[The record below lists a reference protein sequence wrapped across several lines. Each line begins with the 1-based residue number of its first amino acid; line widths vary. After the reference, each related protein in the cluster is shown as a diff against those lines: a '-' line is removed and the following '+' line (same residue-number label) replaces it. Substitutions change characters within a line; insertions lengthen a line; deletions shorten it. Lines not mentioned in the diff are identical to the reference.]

1 MMTVFYVLVGLMII
15 PATLFSVNY
24 VFIMARNTCA
34 QKQSKWWKW
43 IKDSIFILGITFLI
57 LAIPTV
63 LLYLGL
69 NILDW
74 FVDLIRPY
82 KNIQIIVVSGLGII
96 MTLLGIF
103 KLGLGIKG
111 SFLEPSLGSK
121 RALQIV
127 IVTSSI
133 ACIFMGVVLIQHGF
147 LYGFEGLDWL
157 TMLPI
162 IFIMSANSICKYLLT
177 CYNLWRKCR
186 NIV

>member
-15 PATLFSVNY
+15 PATLFSVCY
-24 VFIMARNTCA
+24 VFIKARDTST
-34 QKQSKWWKW
+34 QKQSKWRKW
-43 IKDSIFILGITFLI
+43 IRDSMFILGITFLI

-82 KNIQIIVVSGLGII
+82 KNIQTIVVSGLGIV

-111 SFLEPSLGSK
+111 SFIEPSLGSR

-127 IVTSSI
+127 IITSSI
-133 ACIFMGVVLIQHGF
+133 ACIFMGVILIQHGF
-147 LYGFEGLDWL
+147 VFGLGSLNWL
-157 TMLPI
+157 SLLPI
-162 IFIMSANSICKYLLT
+162 IFIVFANSICKYLLT
-177 CYNLWRKCR
+177 CYNLWKKCR
-186 NIV
+186 GIV